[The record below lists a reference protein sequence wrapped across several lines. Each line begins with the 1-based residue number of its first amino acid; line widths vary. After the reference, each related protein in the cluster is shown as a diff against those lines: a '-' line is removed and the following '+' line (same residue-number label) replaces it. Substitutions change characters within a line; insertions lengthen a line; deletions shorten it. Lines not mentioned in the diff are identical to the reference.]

1 MKFSTQKR
9 RTSRERFDL
18 RPNVISAFTVAT
30 QHGQPIN
37 FASAPIKTHIA
48 PPFGERAGAV
58 SKNERDDFF
67 PKSRIIFKKKKNY
80 TRSSLSGWFS
90 CWFVSV
96 GKSWDSRGCRAEKL
110 DRQTRP
116 PKVISRDS
124 FCQRLYCHDDSS
136 EGVLT
141 WDAMT
146 LSAFQKYD
154 RTLARRTAPG
164 EFSACLHRWRSCC
177 ECH

>member
-67 PKSRIIFKKKKNY
+67 PKSRIIFKKKKKLY
-80 TRSSLSGWFS
+80 SFLSLGLVFLLVCFGWEKLGQSWMSCGETRSTNETTESYFTRLFLPTLVLPRR
-90 CWFVSV
+90 FE
-96 GKSWDSRGCRAEKL
+96 RGRADVRRHDAECVPKI
-110 DRQTRP
+110 RP
-116 PKVISRDS
+116 HFGTAHR
-124 FCQRLYCHDDSS
+124 
-136 EGVLT
+136 
-141 WDAMT
+141 
-146 LSAFQKYD
+146 
-154 RTLARRTAPG
+154 AR
-164 EFSACLHRWRSCC
+164 WV
-177 ECH
+177 